1 MAKFMSDC
9 ASLCMQACQKELS
22 QQKAAYE
29 RALAEILER
38 QQAQRAKVTKDS
50 AAEAL
55 KSHPLAETPPREP
68 HTRAHACLLGDEP
81 VPKMPILR
89 SRYAA
94 CSDCL
99 VFLDISCCTV
109 GGSDV

>member
-1 MAKFMSDC
+1 
-9 ASLCMQACQKELS
+9 MQACQKELS

-38 QQAQRAKVTKDS
+38 QQAQKAKVTKDS